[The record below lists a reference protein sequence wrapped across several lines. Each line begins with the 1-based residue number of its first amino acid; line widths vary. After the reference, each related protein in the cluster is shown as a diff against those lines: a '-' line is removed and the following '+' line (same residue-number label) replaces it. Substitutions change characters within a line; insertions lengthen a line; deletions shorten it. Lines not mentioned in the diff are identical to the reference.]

1 MPGRTP
7 KAIKKLKNKKGE
19 TIVELLAAILVGTL
33 SVALLAAGIAAAGH
47 IESQADQSDTEFY
60 EALSEAEAKTTP
72 SISGAVA
79 TVREGART
87 VSIPI
92 DVYGS
97 DGVWSYRASQSESGV
112 GE

>member
-33 SVALLAAGIAAAGH
+33 SVALLAAGIAAAGN
-47 IESQADQSDTEFY
+47 IEKQSDQADTQFYQSLN
-60 EALSEAEAKTTP
+60 AAEAKTDPVRTTT
-72 SISGAVA
+72 A
-79 TVREGART
+79 TVKEGART

-92 DVYGS
+92 RVYGG
-97 DGVWSYRASQSESGV
+97 DGAWSYAASQSESGV